1 MRSAARKPKAPAARL
16 SARSSAWLL
25 FAVGALSCTTAGSTW
40 MNQPLST
47 GAWGDDPPPLASAHS
62 SINDDPKAAPPAKVR
77 AQVISDAPPL
87 ANDDRFVP
95 FAAGSASSSA
105 PTSISAGP
113 PAAKLNPRAP
123 GGRLLGT
130 FRNTYYDFPSES
142 DFSGESVPLKDPR
155 CKTIKR
161 VARAFFESLCVQG
174 SGTLSSGSTVS
185 FAKRDCECAELCPR
199 TGQHICFDELDAK
212 AYPWGRGAT
221 GRAITP
227 LSTVAVDS
235 DLIPLDTPLYIPEY
249 DGIPRDPAQSA
260 THDGC
265 FVAQD
270 RGVRVK
276 GEHVDVFTGHRE
288 ITALWNS
295 LVPSN
300 RGVTVIVDHPRCAR
314 ATPSR

>member
-1 MRSAARKPKAPAARL
+1 MSALRP
-16 SARSSAWLL
+16 AWLL
-25 FAVGALSCTTAGSTW
+25 LAIATWSCTTAGSAW

-47 GAWGDDPPPLASAHS
+47 GAWGDDPPPATSVKS
-62 SINDDPKAAPPAKVR
+62 SLDDDPKAVPPAPVR
-77 AQVISDAPPL
+77 SRVISEAPVS
-87 ANDDRFVP
+87 DDRFLP
-95 FAAGSASSSA
+95 FTPSAQSSA
-105 PTSISAGP
+105 PGAAVGTSAPGL
-113 PAAKLNPRAP
+113 KLNPRAP
-123 GGRLLGT
+123 GGRVLGS

-142 DFSGESVPLKDPR
+142 DFNGETVPLKDPR

-161 VARAFFESLCVQG
+161 VARAFYESLCVQG

-185 FAKRDCECAELCPR
+185 FAKRDCDCAELCPR
-199 TGQHICFDELDAK
+199 TGQHICFDQLDAK
-212 AYPWGRGAT
+212 TYPWGRGAT

-227 LSTVAVDS
+227 LLTVAVDS
-235 DLIPLDTPLYIPEY
+235 ELIPLDTPVYIPEY
-249 DGIPRDPAQSA
+249 DGIPRDPAHSA

-265 FVAQD
+265 FIAQD

-288 ITALWNS
+288 ITALWNN

-314 ATPSR
+314 AAQSR